1 MNLLY
6 CDCFSGISGDM
17 FLAAMIDAGLPLDLL
32 DTAYK
37 SLNLPEYNGISF
49 KKVMKGVISAGK
61 IDFQLVE
68 PDHHHHHHHDHH
80 KADHHHHHHRSYA
93 DIRKM
98 LRTSNLSD
106 PVKEKTLAIFAKI
119 AEAEA
124 DVHNKSIDEV
134 HFHEVGAV
142 DSILDI
148 VGAAV
153 ALDYFSIDKVYSSPL
168 PLGTGEVMTQHGML
182 PIPAP
187 ATAWLIR
194 EMKAQIAPSDVRR
207 ELVTPT
213 GAGILAAFASFSQ
226 PAMTVDR
233 LGVGAGQA
241 ELEKPNIMRVMIGQ
255 SSDAEKGC
263 VVIEANID
271 DMTAEQLGA
280 VLNAALDHGA
290 LDAWFT
296 AIQMKKNRPA
306 VKLSLIVPA
315 NDEENFSDFL
325 LEHTTT
331 LGVRSIAMNRKL
343 AKRSVVEVKTRF
355 GQVKIKIKE
364 TDNGGKHAHPE
375 YDDCERIARAEG
387 LPFLAVYEEAMQ
399 AYLNA
404 KSDE

>member
-17 FLAAMIDAGLPLDLL
+17 FLAAMIDAGLPIELL
-32 DTAYK
+32 DNAYK
-37 SLNLPEYNGISF
+37 SLELPEYNGISF
-49 KKVMKGVISAGK
+49 KKVMKGVISAGQ
-61 IDFQLVE
+61 IDFELTE
-68 PDHHHHHHHDHH
+68 PDHRHEHGHDEAEH
-80 KADHHHHHHRSYA
+80 HHHHHHRSYA
-93 DIRKM
+93 DIREM
-98 LRTSNLSD
+98 LLASNLSL

-124 DVHNKSIDEV
+124 DVHNKTIDDV

-153 ALDYFSIDKVYSSPL
+153 ALDYFRIDKVFSSPL

-194 EMKAQIAPSDVRR
+194 DMKAQIAPSDVRR

-233 LGVGAGQA
+233 LGVGAGHA
-241 ELEKPNIMRVMIGQ
+241 ELEKPNILRVMIGQ
-255 SSDAEKGC
+255 GSDAEVGC

-280 VLNAALDHGA
+280 VLNTALDCGA

-315 NDEENFSDFL
+315 NDEEKFSDFL
-325 LEHTTT
+325 LKHTTT
-331 LGVRSIAMNRKL
+331 LGVRSIAMKRKL
-343 AKRSVVEVKTRF
+343 AKRSVVEVETRF
-355 GQVKIKIKE
+355 GQVKMKIKE
-364 TDNGGKHAHPE
+364 TDDGDKHAHPE
-375 YDDCERIARAEG
+375 YDDCERIARAVE
-387 LPFLAVYEEAMQ
+387 LPFLTVYEEAMQ
-399 AYLNA
+399 MYRNA
-404 KSDE
+404 KSDK